1 MSELLQRVAEEG
13 RRKDREESKEIEDL
27 DLSQISPDC
36 PRSRTICQR
45 CEQEIPSEHFESH
58 LTSHSSEILPWLYV
72 GGKRNLDNEKELTVR
87 TGITHVLNLA
97 QEVNIKED
105 VSKLVTEYNGQ
116 RGLGFVYK
124 KIGFGDTP
132 DQDILEEMDGALEF
146 IHDARCS
153 GDQHRVLVNCVQG
166 VSRSA
171 AVVLAYLMK
180 FERRSLQEAYDFLRR
195 QRPIADPRQEFL
207 EQLGRLECQ
216 LFGKPTPS
224 LQAEEV
230 FAGRRMLNVDGAPS
244 PVMQEPGHSPEMMHE
259 LEALQQV
266 MQSLNSQLQ
275 LIGAEADAAAKEV
288 AHHNVDS
295 ADGGGGHMAESPR
308 RDENQTAFVARRYV
322 SKLTLPP
329 KQMDEKSLPELKRE
343 RDACEALLDF
353 MARTAAALLDQRDHL
368 REQLPTQGTLASE
381 ALRAMAYGSK
391 GGYGDSRGFGGGSGL
406 GSTARSGGGLS
417 GLGGG
422 VLARAGQQGRTTRKP
437 NTRQGL
443 DDEQTEEI
451 REAFSLFDTEQSG
464 AIDARELKAA
474 LRALGFEVKK
484 EDVRRM
490 LADIGKDPSQPI
502 DFNEFCEMMK
512 GRMPDKN
519 SRVEI
524 DKVFAL
530 FDEDETGK
538 ISFRNLKRIAQELG
552 ESLTDEELQEM
563 IEEADRDGDGL
574 ISPEEFYRVMRKRGG
589 NPLDDWDSDED

>member
-1 MSELLQRVAEEG
+1 MICIVAG
-13 RRKDREESKEIEDL
+13 
-27 DLSQISPDC
+27 
-36 PRSRTICQR
+36 
-45 CEQEIPSEHFESH
+45 
-58 LTSHSSEILPWLYV
+58 
-72 GGKRNLDNEKELTVR
+72 
-87 TGITHVLNLA
+87 TG
-97 QEVNIKED
+97 
-105 VSKLVTEYNGQ
+105 
-116 RGLGFVYK
+116 
-124 KIGFGDTP
+124 
-132 DQDILEEMDGALEF
+132 
-146 IHDARCS
+146 
-153 GDQHRVLVNCVQG
+153 
-166 VSRSA
+166 
-171 AVVLAYLMK
+171 
-180 FERRSLQEAYDFLRR
+180 
-195 QRPIADPRQEFL
+195 
-207 EQLGRLECQ
+207 
-216 LFGKPTPS
+216 
-224 LQAEEV
+224 
-230 FAGRRMLNVDGAPS
+230 
-244 PVMQEPGHSPEMMHE
+244 
-259 LEALQQV
+259 
-266 MQSLNSQLQ
+266 
-275 LIGAEADAAAKEV
+275 
-288 AHHNVDS
+288 
-295 ADGGGGHMAESPR
+295 
-308 RDENQTAFVARRYV
+308 
-322 SKLTLPP
+322 
-329 KQMDEKSLPELKRE
+329 
-343 RDACEALLDF
+343 
-353 MARTAAALLDQRDHL
+353 
-368 REQLPTQGTLASE
+368 
-381 ALRAMAYGSK
+381 
-391 GGYGDSRGFGGGSGL
+391 
-406 GSTARSGGGLS
+406 GGGLS